1 MKILKHKVSS
11 SFICIFFFL
20 LINAYTHIHT
30 RTQKKR
36 RERER
41 KTDIHMNTVRTKGEI
56 NSLHVLGYAY
66 NQHICS
72 KNNNNNNNKRLNQE

>member
-1 MKILKHKVSS
+1 MY
-11 SFICIFFFL
+11 IFFSF
-20 LINAYTHIHT
+20 NKRTHTHTHTYT
-30 RTQKKR
+30 KKKK

-41 KTDIHMNTVRTKGEI
+41 ETDIHMNTVRTKGEI

-72 KNNNNNNNKRLNQE
+72 KNNNNKRLNQ